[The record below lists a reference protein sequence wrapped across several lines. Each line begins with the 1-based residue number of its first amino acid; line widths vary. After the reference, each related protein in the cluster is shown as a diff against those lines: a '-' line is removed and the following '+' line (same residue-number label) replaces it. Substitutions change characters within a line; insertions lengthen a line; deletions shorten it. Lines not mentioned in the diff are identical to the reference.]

1 MNGKQSLKKGG
12 ISEKSVLTTLCYM
25 EQEGKYL
32 MMHRMKRPMISM
44 KENGLESGDILKRG
58 KARRSAFCGR

>member
-32 MMHRMKRPMISM
+32 MMHRMKKANDINEG
-44 KENGLESGDILKRG
+44 KWIGVGGHFEAGESP
-58 KARRSAFCGR
+58 